1 MGLQAS
7 AKIDSAITLGLCEAA
22 YGIVHLF
29 KGDLSLAKQHLLKA
43 IEQVE
48 EAEFLLSLGQ
58 SLSWLG
64 LAYTLAGES
73 DTGRKYA
80 ARGLKIH
87 EDAGMDYLRTIHY
100 YVLGVCHTHIGDDT
114 RAEEF
119 FNKGIEISRQK
130 NEICFEGALLIWLG
144 RVLGKKHPP
153 DGSEAMNHILSGIEI
168 SKALS
173 QRPDLAVG
181 NFFLGELY
189 AVRGQKELATAYL
202 EKSMNMFEEMEMN
215 YWLPEAQK
223 ILAKIQN

>member
-1 MGLQAS
+1 
-7 AKIDSAITLGLCEAA
+7 
-22 YGIVHLF
+22 
-29 KGDLSLAKQHLLKA
+29 LAKQHLLSA
-43 IEQVE
+43 IEHLE
-48 EAEFLLSLGQ
+48 EAEFLLSLGHAW
-58 SLSWLG
+58 SWLG
-64 LAYTLAGES
+64 LAFTLAGEP

-87 EDAGMDYLRTIHY
+87 EDAGMDYMRTIHY
-100 YVLGVCHTHIGDDT
+100 YVLGICHTHIGDDT

-119 FNKGIEISRQK
+119 FKTGIEIARQK
-130 NEICFEGALLIWLG
+130 NERCLEGTLLIWLG

-153 DGSEAMNHILSGIEI
+153 EEPEAMNHILNGIEI

-181 NFFLGELY
+181 NLFLGELY
-189 AVRGQKELATAYL
+189 VMRGQEETAMAHLA
-202 EKSMNMFEEMEMN
+202 KSMTMFEEMEMN